1 MRKGINE
8 GIEAWQSQN
17 SQSTGIAIRQNLCLL
32 NRKRKMRGTCSI
44 SSHVEVETTN
54 SSC

>member
-1 MRKGINE
+1 MRNGIDE
-8 GIEAWQSQN
+8 GIEALHKNQKSQC
-17 SQSTGIAIRQNLCLL
+17 ICIVYVLL
-32 NRKRKMRGTCSI
+32 VLQRKMSSTCSI